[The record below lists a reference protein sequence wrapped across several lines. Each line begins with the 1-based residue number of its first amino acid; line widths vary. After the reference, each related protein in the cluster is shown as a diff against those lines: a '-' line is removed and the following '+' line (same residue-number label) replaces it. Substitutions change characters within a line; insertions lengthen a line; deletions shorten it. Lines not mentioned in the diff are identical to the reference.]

1 MATITVR
8 VRTSKRMC
16 RVNVPASGNI
26 GNVKAALASDVGV
39 DPAAMTISLDPAG
52 QQVPQDHD
60 TFGRLGIQC
69 VPSCVGGA
77 SWLVPPLTL
86 CACMVHRH
94 GTIVF
99 METSAAIAPSS
110 TPTRRAAGGASLSAS
125 GRFVVQNGRVVPA
138 AQAAQ
143 PAARSGAGGGA
154 GAGAGSGSGPAS
166 AAVNL
171 GRTAKDLARAGL
183 PSKPAT
189 DTTGTR
195 VTGGVVRNCNGTHC
209 VVLCVCAC
217 VPVPVPMCVSV
228 PVSVAAGEAMEWLCT
243 HPPHQ
248 MCTNCA
254 PLRKGEKVR
263 SCSAV
268 EPSHRPP
275 RPLTSRAHTRTHT
288 CAGEAGH
295 AVPARSG

>member
-143 PAARSGAGGGA
+143 SAARSGAGGGA

-195 VTGGVVRNCNGTHC
+195 VTDGVVRNCNATHC
-209 VVLCVCAC
+209 VMCVCLRACACAYVCVCAC
-217 VPVPVPMCVSV
+217 VCGGRRGHGMAV
-228 PVSVAAGEAMEWLCT
+228 
-243 HPPHQ
+243 HPPA
-248 MCTNCA
+248 A
-254 PLRKGEKVR
+254 PDVHELRTAAQGREGTLMQRRGTV
-263 SCSAV
+263 A
-268 EPSHRPP
+268 PSSTPP
-275 RPLTSRAHTRTHT
+275 HLTRTHT
-288 CAGEAGH
+288 HTHLC
-295 AVPARSG
+295 R